1 VVILD
6 RLVSDNWMSQL
17 AREMNLPETAFVT
30 PTDVDGADY
39 GLRWFTPAVEV
50 DLCGHATLAAAHCL
64 FSDGCSPPIQFA
76 TRSGVLTVDQS
87 PDGSLAMDFPTCPAI
102 SIPLPDGLSSAL
114 GVQVEW
120 VGRGGTSDVLVV
132 LADEQT
138 VRGLTP
144 DIRGLAR
151 IDARGVIVTSRAD
164 HARPYDFVSRFF
176 GPRVGVDE
184 DPVTGS
190 AHTLLASYW
199 AQILGRP
206 KLRGMQVSA
215 RSGLVGVEL
224 MGDRVILTG
233 RAVTILDA
241 VLSDAASFDASWS
254 EIPETLPGDQA

>member
-1 VVILD
+1 
-6 RLVSDNWMSQL
+6 
-17 AREMNLPETAFVT
+17 
-30 PTDVDGADY
+30 
-39 GLRWFTPAVEV
+39 
-50 DLCGHATLAAAHCL
+50 
-64 FSDGCSPPIQFA
+64 
-76 TRSGVLTVDQS
+76 VLTVDQA
-87 PDGSLAMDFPTCPAI
+87 PDGSLAMDFPTSPTV
-102 SIPLPDGLSSAL
+102 SIPPPDGLLSAL
-114 GVQVEW
+114 GVSVEW
-120 VGRGGTSDVLVV
+120 VGRGTSDVLVV

-138 VRGLTP
+138 VRGLIP

-151 IDARGVIVTSRAD
+151 VDARGVIVTARAD

-224 MGDRVILTG
+224 LGDRVILTG

-241 VLSDAASFDASWS
+241 ELSDAASFDAGPPEVARSS
-254 EIPETLPGDQA
+254 NSTEIPPGDRA